1 MSLWGATVITNLL
14 SAIPVFGQDLVEL
27 IWTLKLCIFICCSV
41 GIIKFIYFAG
51 LESIGK
57 INWSK
62 VRGVKPTTSED
73 SKRLLAIPISFLGK
87 LAGIIDGDGYIR
99 VVASDSLRKFA
110 SISLLITLIHTELPL
125 LILIKDTLGIGRI
138 VGPYKNPKGE
148 DTISLIFNK
157 TELQQVLFPLFIYH
171 GIFFL
176 TYDRRAQYAKAIFL
190 MEQGWTKMYDL
201 PLLSETIK
209 SKFIFSLPN
218 SPLGYLNL
226 PFFTFW
232 VVGFSISEGSFLIK
246 SNLDACFQLKQRTHI
261 DLFEAFRILFNT
273 TRKITNDSNYS
284 QFSVSSK
291 KDIQTVIN
299 FFSCPGNT
307 LLGNKLIQYNNWIS
321 NLKKSNRYG
330 SLNFNDSPM

>member
-1 MSLWGATVITNLL
+1 
-14 SAIPVFGQDLVEL
+14 
-27 IWTLKLCIFICCSV
+27 
-41 GIIKFIYFAG
+41 
-51 LESIGK
+51 
-57 INWSK
+57 
-62 VRGVKPTTSED
+62 
-73 SKRLLAIPISFLGK
+73 LAIPISFLGK

-110 SISLLITLIHTELPL
+110 AISLLITLIHTELPL

-190 MEQGWTKMYDL
+190 MEQGLTKMSDL

-226 PFFTFW
+226 PFFTF
-232 VVGFSISEGSFLIK
+232 
-246 SNLDACFQLKQRTHI
+246 
-261 DLFEAFRILFNT
+261 
-273 TRKITNDSNYS
+273 
-284 QFSVSSK
+284 
-291 KDIQTVIN
+291 
-299 FFSCPGNT
+299 
-307 LLGNKLIQYNNWIS
+307 
-321 NLKKSNRYG
+321 
-330 SLNFNDSPM
+330 